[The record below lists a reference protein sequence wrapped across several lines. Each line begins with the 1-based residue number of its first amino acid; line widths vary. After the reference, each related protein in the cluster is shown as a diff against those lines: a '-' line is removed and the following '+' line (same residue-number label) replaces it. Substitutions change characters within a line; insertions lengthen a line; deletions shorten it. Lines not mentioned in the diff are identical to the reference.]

1 MRLGIAN
8 LLLMTMAISTTACGH
23 PAAEPFKTMPV
34 PPPTNLAAAPASWGE
49 QTRVPGEY
57 LLTLDAGTNVKVISQ
72 AYGSL
77 GIQSIKKL
85 GNDLFQINLGED
97 PGPEKME
104 ELRHQDSRIKAV
116 QPNFIYRSNRSV
128 GGAQ

>member
-34 PPPTNLAAAPASWGE
+34 PPPTNLAAGTASWSE
-49 QTRVPGEY
+49 QTRVPGAY
-57 LLTLDAGTNVKVISQ
+57 LLTLDAGTDIKVITNV
-72 AYGSL
+72 YGSL
-77 GIQSIKKL
+77 DIKSIKKL
-85 GNDLFQINLGED
+85 GNEIFQVDLGAD

-104 ELRHQDSRIKAV
+104 ELRNQDSRIKAV

>member
-1 MRLGIAN
+1 M
-8 LLLMTMAISTTACGH
+8 STTACGH
-23 PAAEPFKTMPV
+23 PATEPFKSMPV
-34 PPPTNLAAAPASWGE
+34 PPPTNLAVAPASWAD

-57 LLTLDAGTNVKVISQ
+57 LLTLDADTDVKVITDV
-72 AYGSL
+72 YGSL
-77 GIQSIKKL
+77 DIKSIKKL
-85 GNDLFQINLGED
+85 GNEIFQIDLGAD

-116 QPNFIYRSNRSV
+116 QPNFIYRANRSV